1 MKKQNSVP
9 RDEAAQ
15 LKDIN
20 EQLRQGIMYDQE
32 YLMKKLNSIDTPSPV
47 PGDEA
52 TRLKAI
58 YEQSREAIEFHSH
71 PEKMTPA
78 ELFNIDDL

>member
-1 MKKQNSVP
+1 MKKQTHINETSSP
-9 RDEAAQ
+9 ELSDTPPSPAFRDEAA
-15 LKDIN
+15 
-20 EQLRQGIMYDQE
+20 E
-32 YLMKKLNSIDTPSPV
+32 
-47 PGDEA
+47 
-52 TRLKAI
+52 LKAI